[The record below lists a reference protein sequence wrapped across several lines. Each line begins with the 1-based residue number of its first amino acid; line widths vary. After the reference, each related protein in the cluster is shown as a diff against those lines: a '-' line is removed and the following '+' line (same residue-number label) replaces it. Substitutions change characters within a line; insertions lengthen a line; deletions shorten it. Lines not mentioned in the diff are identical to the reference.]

1 MNETY
6 CGKDCLVCAEREQTG
21 CGGCQSQRQL
31 CTIAQCCAD
40 KGHEKCDTCAFRDG
54 CRKLLGRDRMPSYIQ
69 RQREFQQLAREKA
82 IAREAEAARN
92 APIMA
97 KWLWLM
103 LWMNVPALLI
113 NLLGELGDM
122 TVFSD
127 VGNAVCSLIVCWMLL
142 QMKCVDERYGKA
154 AICAAIAIVLNLA
167 TTFITNTGLA
177 LLISVPTSIVSLVGS
192 YNQYQAHGDVVG
204 AVDAAVG
211 EKWPKLWKWELISVG
226 CMLGGTVLMLIA
238 FGLGAF
244 VVVISALATVVVV
257 IMTIV
262 NLYRSA
268 QAFRKIAA

>member
-21 CGGCQSQRQL
+21 CVGCQSQRQL

-40 KGHEKCDTCAFRDG
+40 KGHEKCETCAFRDG

-103 LWMNVPALLI
+103 LWMNVPALII
-113 NLLGELGDM
+113 NLLGEIERLSVVSEIG
-122 TVFSD
+122 
-127 VGNAVCSLIVCWMLL
+127 GAVCSLIVCWMLL
-142 QMKCVDERYGKA
+142 QLKTVDERYRKA
-154 AICAAIAIVLNLA
+154 ALLTAVSVVLNLA
-167 TTFITNTGLA
+167 ASFINSTGLT
-177 LLISVPTSIVSLVGS
+177 LLVLVPAAIASLMGA
-192 YNQYQAHGDVVG
+192 YTEYQTHGDVVG
-204 AVDAAVG
+204 TVDVVLG
-211 EKWPKLWKWELISVG
+211 EKWRKLWKWQIISIG
-226 CMLGGTVLMLIA
+226 SMLGGVVFMLIVPL
-238 FGLGAF
+238 LGAL
-244 VVVISALATVVVV
+244 VVLVSAVAGAVVV